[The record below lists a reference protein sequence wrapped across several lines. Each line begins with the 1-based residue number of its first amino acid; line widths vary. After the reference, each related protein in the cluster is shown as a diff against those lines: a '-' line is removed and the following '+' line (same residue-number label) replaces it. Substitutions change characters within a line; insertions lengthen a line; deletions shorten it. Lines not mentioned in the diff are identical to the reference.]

1 MSQHRL
7 QALLE
12 PKSIAVVGASP
23 REKSFARN
31 VMNGCLSAGFDG
43 DLHLV
48 NPRYDEVEGRPCYPG
63 LGAVPG
69 PVDHA
74 LLVVANERL
83 EAVVEEAI
91 KADVKAISIFSSCYL
106 PDDTDPPLLERLRA
120 MTHEAGVQ
128 VCGGNGSGFYNRD
141 HEIRCSLGNR
151 AREAPGDVAM
161 ISQSGSI
168 YQGLLENDG
177 RLSFN
182 FTVSSGQEI
191 STTTDDYMDY
201 VLGLPTT
208 KAIALFIETI
218 RDPGAFIAATK
229 RAAELDIPIVAV
241 KCARS
246 EAAKAMAVSHSGA
259 LAGDDDAYNALFD
272 RYGVIRCTT
281 MSDMFATL
289 QVMTQTPRAATGGV
303 AAITDSGGERE
314 YLTDE
319 ADRIGVPFA
328 DINATTASRLEER
341 LEYGLDPV
349 NPLDAWG
356 TGNDYVD
363 IFIDCMTALM
373 EDPDTGFGLW
383 VADIRDS
390 ESYRTPFVEGS
401 PEISRKTGK
410 PMAFVTCVPNGDNQ
424 RNSRT
429 LKESGMPMLEE
440 VGPAMAA
447 IRNSFAYR
455 DWRARPASAPPA
467 PPVDAVAAKWR
478 ARLANGA
485 LFGEAEGLEL
495 LDSFGVPAN
504 LSTITTTRDGAI
516 AAAGAMSG
524 PVALKTAEPSI
535 RHKSDVGGVALGL
548 DGDDAVA
555 AAYDDMAERLGP
567 RVVISPM
574 APSGVELAFGMV
586 NDPQFGPL
594 VMIGAGGILV
604 EVMSDACFAL
614 APFDTAEAY
623 RLIDRLSI
631 RKLLDGVRGKPAA
644 NVDAV
649 AEALARF
656 SVLAATLGDAIGE
669 IDVNPI
675 IAGPDGC
682 RAVDALVVPRGA
694 A

>member
-7 QALLE
+7 QPLLE

-31 VMNGCLSAGFDG
+31 VIAGCLSAGFDG

-48 NPRYDEVEGRPCYPG
+48 NPRYDEIEGQPCYPG

-69 PVDHA
+69 PLDHA

-83 EAVVEEAI
+83 EAVVEDAI

-141 HEIRCSLGNR
+141 HEIRCSLGNK
-151 AREAPGDVAM
+151 AKQVPGDVAM

-168 YQGLLENDG
+168 YGGMVENDG

-182 FTVSSGQEI
+182 FSVSSGQEI
-191 STTTDDYMDY
+191 STTTADYMDY
-201 VLGLPTT
+201 VLDLPTT

-218 RDPGAFIAATK
+218 RDPDAFIAAAT
-229 RAAELDIPIVAV
+229 RAAQLDIPIVAV

-289 QVMTQTPRAATGGV
+289 QVMTQTPRAAPGGMV
-303 AAITDSGGERE
+303 VITDSGGERE

-319 ADRIGVPFA
+319 ADRIDLPFA
-328 DINATTASRLEER
+328 EINDATAARLEER

-356 TGNDYVD
+356 TGNDYVN
-363 IFIDCMTALM
+363 IFLDCMTALM

-383 VADIRDS
+383 VADIRDV
-390 ESYRTPFVEGS
+390 ESYRTPFVEGA
-401 PEISRKTGK
+401 PDISRRTGK
-410 PMAFVTCVPNGDNQ
+410 PMAFVTCVPNGQSQ
-424 RNSRT
+424 RNALV
-429 LKESGMPMLEE
+429 LKESGMPLLEE
-440 VGPAMAA
+440 VGPAMTA

-455 DWRARPASAPPA
+455 DWQARPALTPPA
-467 PPVDAVAAKWR
+467 GPGDAVAAKWR
-478 ARLANGA
+478 DRLANGA
-485 LFGEAEGLEL
+485 PFGETEGLEM

-504 LSTITTTRDGAI
+504 LSTITTTRDGAV
-516 AAAGAMSG
+516 AAAGAMG
-524 PVALKTAEPSI
+524 GAVALKTAEPSI
-535 RHKSDVGGVALGL
+535 RHKSDVSGVALGL

-594 VMIGAGGILV
+594 VMISAGGILV

-614 APFDTAEAY
+614 PPLDTAEAR

-631 RKLLDGVRGKPAA
+631 RKLLDGVRGKLAA
-644 NVDAV
+644 DVEAV
-649 AEALARF
+649 ADALARF

-682 RAVDALVVPRGA
+682 RAVDALVVPVSP
-694 A
+694 

>member
-7 QALLE
+7 QPLLE

-31 VMNGCLSAGFDG
+31 VMQGCLTAGFDG

-48 NPRYDEVEGRPCYPG
+48 NPRYDEIDGRPCYPG

-69 PVDHA
+69 PLDHA

-91 KADVKAISIFSSCYL
+91 KADVKAVSIFSSCYL

-141 HEIRCSLGNR
+141 HEIRCSLGNK
-151 AREAPGDVAM
+151 AKQAPGDVSV

-168 YQGLLENDG
+168 YQALMENDG
-177 RLSFN
+177 RLNFN

-191 STTTDDYMDY
+191 STTTADYMDY
-201 VLGLPTT
+201 VLDLPTT

-218 RDPGAFIAATK
+218 RDPDGFIAATK

-259 LAGDDDAYNALFD
+259 LAGDDDAYNALFE

-289 QVMTQTPRAATGGV
+289 QVMTQTPRAAPGGV

-314 YLTDE
+314 YMTDE

-328 DINATTASRLEER
+328 KINDATSSRLEAR

-356 TGNDYVD
+356 TGNDYVT
-363 IFIDCMTALM
+363 IFLDCMTALM

-383 VADIRDS
+383 VADIRDA
-390 ESYRTPFVEGS
+390 ESYRTPFVENA

-424 RNSRT
+424 RNARL

-440 VGPAMAA
+440 VGPAMTA

-455 DWRARPASAPPA
+455 DWQARPASTPPA
-467 PPVDAVAAKWR
+467 APGDEVIATWR
-478 ARLANGA
+478 ERLANGA
-485 LFGEAEGLEL
+485 PFGEAEGLEL

-504 LSTITTTRDGAI
+504 LSTIATTRDGAI
-516 AAAGAMSG
+516 AAAGAMGG

-535 RHKSDVGGVALGL
+535 RHKSDVGGVVLGL
-548 DGDDAVA
+548 DGDDAVG
-555 AAYDDMAERLGP
+555 AAYDDMAERLGS

-594 VMIGAGGILV
+594 VMISAGGILV

-614 APFDTAEAY
+614 APFDTAEAH
-623 RLIDRLSI
+623 RLIDRLTI

-656 SVLAATLGDAIGE
+656 SVLAAALGDAIDE

-682 RAVDALVVPRGA
+682 RAVDALVVPRVNG
-694 A
+694 